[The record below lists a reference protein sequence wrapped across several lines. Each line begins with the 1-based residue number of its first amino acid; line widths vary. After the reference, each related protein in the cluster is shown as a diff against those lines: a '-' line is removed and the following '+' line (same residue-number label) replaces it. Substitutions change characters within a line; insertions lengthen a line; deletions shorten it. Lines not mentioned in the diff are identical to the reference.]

1 MKKTINI
8 IFAIIMAV
16 FYFGLKA
23 SGQDSVTDVTTV
35 TDEVAVVIDESSE
48 VELLG
53 PSERDERHIE
63 IPDELKDRR
72 RDYISDRNTLRD
84 DLRARIDGLEDP
96 TREDVRAEID
106 AFKREN
112 ADRIAAQRERAARL
126 RGDIAD
132 WREKHQNH
140 KKRRIY
146 NARTNHGD
154 DNTDPSNARRRYN
167 AAQGDDEVNPRRR
180 AYNAQRDEMND
191 RRRAFQAQ
199 LEDAPSE
206 ERARMIEEHREE
218 NRQRHRELKES
229 RRQNREEIRADLSS
243 DRRPDEV

>member
-23 SGQDSVTDVTTV
+23 SGQDSVTDVNTV
-35 TDEVAVVIDESSE
+35 ADEVAVVIDENSE
-48 VELLG
+48 VDLLG
-53 PSERDERHIE
+53 SPDRDDRQIE

-72 RDYISDRNTLRD
+72 RDYISDRETLRD

-96 TREDVRAEID
+96 TREDVCAEID
-106 AFKREN
+106 TFKREN
-112 ADRIAAQRERAARL
+112 ADRIEAQRERAARL

-146 NARTNHGD
+146 NARTNQGD
-154 DNTDPSNARRRYN
+154 DNTDPSIARRRYH
-167 AAQGDDEVNPRRR
+167 AANGDDEVNPRRR

-199 LEDAPSE
+199 LDDAPSE

-229 RRQNREEIRADLSS
+229 RRQQREEIRDDLSS
-243 DRRPDEV
+243 DRRPDES

>member
-23 SGQDSVTDVTTV
+23 SGQDSVTDVNTV
-35 TDEVAVVIDESSE
+35 ADEVAVVIDENSE
-48 VELLG
+48 VDLLG
-53 PSERDERHIE
+53 PPDRDERQIE

-72 RDYISDRNTLRD
+72 RDYIYDRETLRD
-84 DLRARIDGLEDP
+84 DLRARFDGLEDP

-106 AFKREN
+106 TFKREN
-112 ADRIAAQRERAARL
+112 ADRIEAQRERAARL

-146 NARTNHGD
+146 NARTNQGD
-154 DNTDPSNARRRYN
+154 DNTDPSIARRRYH
-167 AAQGDDEVNPRRR
+167 AANGDDEVNPRRR

-199 LEDAPSE
+199 LDDAPSE
-206 ERARMIEEHREE
+206 ERARMIEEHRKE

-229 RRQNREEIRADLSS
+229 RRQQREEIRDDLSS
-243 DRRPDEV
+243 DRRPDES